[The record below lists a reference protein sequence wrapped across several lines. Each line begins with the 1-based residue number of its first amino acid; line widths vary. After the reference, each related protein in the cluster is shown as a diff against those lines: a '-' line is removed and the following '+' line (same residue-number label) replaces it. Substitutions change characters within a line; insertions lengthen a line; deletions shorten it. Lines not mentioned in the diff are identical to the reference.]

1 MKLSGLFK
9 VSLVAAAMTLAGCGG
24 DIEITPTVNDN
35 STSTDN
41 SVNNSNNT
49 TGNTGTDVECTSYE
63 TDAGTI
69 EGTYDGLDCLYSDSF
84 ASKNIQITANLTFNE
99 LPNSG
104 VHVFEEALLF
114 GADGDT
120 SQGFTIP
127 VNGPTLTVKPG
138 ATLAFKS
145 GDAIIRIARGAKIQ
159 AIGTFEK
166 PVVFTSAK
174 AFPRLDAEGKGPLYA
189 DWGGIIING
198 KGITN
203 GCTDAERDAATC
215 NRPSEGI
222 TSYYGGN
229 DNSDSSGDM
238 KFAKIWYA
246 GSGPKVGGEGDD
258 LNSLTLNAVGA
269 GSLFEY
275 IHVHQGFDDG
285 VEIFGGAANLKRI
298 VVTDTQD
305 DSFDFDSG
313 WQGNAQF
320 LFAKHGTVETRDGT
334 VVNMGNGGFESDGI
348 KGEATEQAPTS
359 NPTIANVTV
368 ITTDGLSVRDN
379 DPSIAF
385 KFDDSYTANLY
396 NVLMTK
402 DVATQS
408 SCISFSSDGEEQA
421 DKIIFN
427 SSVMTCASE
436 FADAD
441 GLFNSGKEP
450 DSLTATTKT
459 AWFERDGVNQRI
471 GEGADVLADN
481 GFASNTSSTDI
492 TIDANDL
499 STLDSGFF
507 ESAPYIGA
515 VSDQDTSSTWYKWVE
530 AAVTAA
536 SQD

>member
-24 DIEITPTVNDN
+24 DIQITPTVNDN
-35 STSTDN
+35 STNTNN

-49 TGNTGTDVECTSYE
+49 TGNTGTAVECTSYE
-63 TDAGTI
+63 TENGKI
-69 EGTYDGLDCLYSDSF
+69 EGTFDGLDCLYNNSF
-84 ASKNIQITANLTFNE
+84 ASSNIQITSNLTFDE
-99 LPNSG
+99 LPNDG
-104 VHVFEEALLF
+104 VHVFDDALLF
-114 GADGDT
+114 GLDGDT
-120 SQGFTIP
+120 SQGFVIP
-127 VNGPTLTVKPG
+127 QNGPTLTVKPG
-138 ATLAFKS
+138 AKLAFKS
-145 GDAIIRIARGAKIQ
+145 GDAIIRVARGAKIQ

-166 PVVFTSAK
+166 PIIFTSAK
-174 AFPRLDAEGKGPLYA
+174 AFERLDAEGNGPLYA

-198 KGITN
+198 NGITN

-229 DNSDSSGDM
+229 DNSDSSGNI

-275 IHVHQGFDDG
+275 IHVHQGYDDG
-285 VEIFGGAANLKRI
+285 VELFGGAANLKRI
-298 VVTDTQD
+298 IVTDSQD

-320 LFAKHGTVETRDGT
+320 LFAMHGTVTLPSGT
-334 VVNMGNGGFESDGI
+334 VVHMGNGGFEADGI
-348 KGEATEQAPTS
+348 KGEASEQAPTS

-368 ITTDGLSVRDN
+368 ITTDGFSVRDN

-385 KFDDSYTANLY
+385 KFDDSFTANFY

-402 DVATQS
+402 DVATQT
-408 SCISFSSDGEEQA
+408 SCFNFSSDGERQA

-427 SSVMTCASE
+427 SSVMSCASE
-436 FADAD
+436 FAGAD
-441 GLFNSGKEP
+441 SFVSGSEP
-450 DSLTATTKT
+450 DSLTATTKA
-459 AWFERDGVNQRI
+459 AWFDRGGINQRI
-471 GEGADVLADN
+471 GEGADVFANN
-481 GFASNTSSTDI
+481 GFATNTASTDI
-492 TIDANDL
+492 TITANDL
-499 STLDSGFF
+499 SELDPSFF
-507 ESAPYIGA
+507 EPAPYIGA
-515 VSDQDTSSTWYKWVE
+515 VSDQDTDSTWYKWVE

-536 SQD
+536 RAD